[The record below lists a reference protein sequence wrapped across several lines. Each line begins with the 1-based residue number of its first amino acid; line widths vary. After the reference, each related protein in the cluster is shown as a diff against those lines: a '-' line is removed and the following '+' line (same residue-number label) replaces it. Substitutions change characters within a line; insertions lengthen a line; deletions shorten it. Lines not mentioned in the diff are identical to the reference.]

1 MSVATHGVAAKHV
14 SFERDRGV
22 YRITVTD
29 GLAHAVVHVASEN
42 EREHHILAVFR
53 KLADEQI
60 PVFLVKL
67 HRSAITFAF
76 EADEIPAVESSVRSL
91 GLEIVSRPDLA
102 LISVI
107 ASSMRE
113 LTGILVSIADS
124 LQRAGVRLIAVGDSH
139 NSVQCLV
146 DGGRINDAV
155 TELKETFALD
165 DELEG
170 AQAERSALSYE

>member
-29 GLAHAVVHVASEN
+29 GLAHVVVKVSKESD
-42 EREHHILAVFR
+42 RQSQVLSIFR
-53 KLADEQI
+53 RLADAHI

-67 HRSAITFAF
+67 HRAAVTFAI
-76 EADEIPAVESSVRSL
+76 EAEKIPDVENCISDLNL
-91 GLEIVSRPDLA
+91 GLVSSPDVA
-102 LISVI
+102 LISII

-113 LTGILVSIADS
+113 LSGILVSIADS

-146 DGGRINDAV
+146 DGSRIDDAV
-155 TELKETFALD
+155 CELKETFGLN
-165 DELEG
+165 DEIDGIEQVRTTTG
-170 AQAERSALSYE
+170 NE